1 MNNRK
6 TTKLINGLSRRD
18 FLGVMAAG
26 VAAAH
31 TLPLR
36 AAVAGEPAPGFSPT
50 WESLQHYR
58 CPDWFRDAKLG
69 LFAHW
74 GPQSVPRQGDWYAR
88 NMYIQGHRHYEYHL
102 KHYGHP
108 SKFGYKDII
117 PLWKAENWDPQALM
131 RRYKKAGAKYF
142 VALGCHHD
150 NFACW
155 NSKAHRWNS
164 VNFGPKKDI
173 VGLWRKAALQEGLR
187 FGVTEHIAWSWS
199 WFNVNKGADQ
209 SGPYAGVPYDGN
221 DPRFQ
226 DLYHEPHE
234 ENGAH
239 YPVNASEIWK
249 QRWYERVS
257 DLVAQHLPD
266 LLFTDGGI
274 PFGDYGLRQLANFYN
289 DNIARNGDKLDAVY
303 NLKRVIHGKGV
314 GFYGDYQ
321 DGVGVLDLERGVVDG
336 IQSEPWQCDTSVGDW
351 FYREDVKFRT
361 ADIVIHMLADTV
373 SKNGNMMLNFQLLPD
388 GTFDAPTD
396 RILEN
401 FTRWMMVNGL
411 AIYATRP
418 WKVYGEG
425 PTKIKVGELTE
436 RQNQPFTPEDFRF
449 TTKGKALYA
458 FCLGLPKQD
467 ITIKSLGTNAGLWQ
481 KPITQVRV
489 LGSEE
494 KLQWSREGE
503 HLRIKPLPNWPCD
516 YALVFEVV

>member
-1 MNNRK
+1 M
-6 TTKLINGLSRRD
+6 TRRSA
-18 FLGVMAAG
+18 LKAMAG
-26 VAAAH
+26 VACA
-31 TLPLR
+31 LPARITR
-36 AAVAGEPAPGFSPT
+36 AGTATAQFEPT
-50 WESLQHYR
+50 WESLQQYR
-58 CPDWFRDAKLG
+58 CPQWFRDAKLG

-74 GPQSVPRQGDWYAR
+74 GPQCVPKQGDWYAR
-88 NMYIQGHRHYEYHL
+88 NMYIEGHRHYQYHL

-142 VALGCHHD
+142 VAVGCHCD

-155 NSKAHRWNS
+155 NSKTHRWNS

-173 VGLWRKAALQEGLR
+173 VGLWRKAAMEQGLR

-199 WFNVNKGADQ
+199 WFNTNKGADKT
-209 SGPYAGVPYDGN
+209 GPYAGVPYDGN
-221 DPRFQ
+221 DPKFQ

-234 ENGAH
+234 ENGPH
-239 YPVNASEIWK
+239 YPLHAPEVWK

-257 DLVAQHLPD
+257 DLVAQHQPD
-266 LLFTDGGI
+266 LLFTDGGV
-274 PFGDYGLRQLANFYN
+274 PFGEYGLRQLANFYN
-289 DNIARNGDKLDAVY
+289 GNIARNDGKLEAVY
-303 NLKRVIHGKGV
+303 NLKHVTHGKGPS
-314 GFYGDYQ
+314 FYGEYH

-336 IQSEPWQCDTSVGDW
+336 IRPDPWQCDTSVGDW
-351 FYREDVKFRT
+351 FYKEDVKFRT

-388 GTFDAPTD
+388 GTFDTMTD

-401 FTRWMMVNGL
+401 FTRWMVVNGP

-418 WKVYGEG
+418 WKIYGEG
-425 PTKIKVGELTE
+425 PTRIKAGELTE
-436 RQNQPFTPEDFRF
+436 HENKPFTPKDFRF
-449 TTKGKALYA
+449 TTRDEALYA

-481 KPITQVRV
+481 KPIARVRV

-494 KLQWSREGE
+494 KLQWSCEGE
-503 HLRIKPLPNWPCD
+503 HLRIKPLPHWPCD
-516 YALVFEVV
+516 YALVFEIV